1 MRAVNLLPAD
11 ATRVR
16 RWGAGAGDRGAAK
29 RVFVGAGLVAAVLM
43 AALVAAFVY
52 THSSVADKQETLAG
66 LEQQVATAKAKAAA
80 VQAARAN
87 AQARRVAVTEVTSKR
102 ITWEQVLR
110 DLSRV
115 LPANVWLQNL
125 QAQSPSPTVGAATA
139 STAATT
145 TTTSTGATPTA
156 FVVTGFTSS
165 QKGVARVMDRL
176 SVLPWLSDVSLQQST
191 RADTGSGG
199 MAVQFTIGANLS
211 STGGK

>member
-1 MRAVNLLPAD
+1 MRAVNLLPAG
-11 ATRVR
+11 ATSGR
-16 RWGAGAGDRGAAK
+16 RWGAGDRGAAK
-29 RVFVGAGLVAAVLM
+29 RVFVGGALVAAVLM
-43 AALVAAFVY
+43 AALVAAFVHA
-52 THSSVADKQETLAG
+52 HSSVANKQETLAG
-66 LEQQVATAKAKAAA
+66 LEQKVATAKAEAAA
-80 VQAARAN
+80 AQAARAG

-125 QAQSPSPTVGAATA
+125 QAQSPTPTVAASTTSTA
-139 STAATT
+139 STMTT
-145 TTTSTGATPTA
+145 PSTGATPTA

-165 QKGVARVMDRL
+165 QKGVARVIDRL

-191 RADTGSGG
+191 RSDTPSGG
-199 MAVQFTIGANLS
+199 KAVQFTIGANLS

>member
-16 RWGAGAGDRGAAK
+16 RWGAGAGDRGGAK
-29 RVFVGAGLVAAVLM
+29 RVFVAAALVAAVLM

-52 THSSVADKQETLAG
+52 THSSVSDKQETLAG
-66 LEQQVATAKAKAAA
+66 LEQEVATAKAKAAA

-125 QAQSPSPTVGAATA
+125 QAQSPTPTVGAATA
-139 STAATT
+139 STT
-145 TTTSTGATPTA
+145 TTTSTGTTPTA
-156 FVVTGFTSS
+156 FLVTGFTSS

-191 RADTGSGG
+191 RADTGNGG
-199 MAVQFTIGANLS
+199 KAVQFTIGANLS